1 MYDCWKYFFINKKGP
16 KTNNA
21 SRHKLAE
28 IMFESMN
35 VPNFYLSNQSV
46 LSLFASGRTTGLV
59 LDCGAGVTSTVPIYE
74 GYAVPHAIR
83 RNDFAGNDI
92 DTYIIDKLYR

>member
-1 MYDCWKYFFINKKGP
+1 MLKVFLYVIKKGP
-16 KTNNA
+16 KTDHV

-35 VPNFYLSNQSV
+35 VPSFYLSNQSV

-59 LDCGAGVTSTVPIYE
+59 IDCGAGVTSTVPIYE

-92 DTYIIDKLYR
+92 DTFIIDKLYR

>member
-1 MYDCWKYFFINKKGP
+1 MIAESP
-16 KTNNA
+16 KTDHA

-35 VPNFYLSNQSV
+35 VPSFYLSNQSV

-83 RNDFAGNDI
+83 RNNFAGNDI
-92 DTYIIDKLYR
+92 DNFIIDKLQR